1 MIVECPSCGKNYK
14 VDEEDFIPGIQQ
26 GLKLMKI
33 GETVKFII
41 PSFNAYDVVG
51 DENKIGINKS
61 IISTVTL
68 INIK

>member
-1 MIVECPSCGKNYK
+1 
-14 VDEEDFIPGIQQ
+14 
-26 GLKLMKI
+26 MKI

-41 PSFNAYDVVG
+41 PSFNAYDLVG
-51 DENKIGINKS
+51 DENKIGVNTS